1 MMTCMENVYDKMKSL
16 TVPETAKTKKF
27 NEFKVDFDPAGGF
40 YTVFNELMFYGSNE
54 SDSA

>member
-1 MMTCMENVYDKMKSL
+1 MEIVCDKMKSL

-40 YTVFNELMFYGSNE
+40 YIVFNELMFYGSNE